1 MIEGGTVIQLPEA
14 RGGEEGQDVLVGIRP
29 EHLSVGEG
37 GEITGR
43 VAQVEP
49 MGAQVQVVFELMGR
63 RVTVLL
69 NERILPPLGSEI
81 TLIPRPSAIHAFDAA
96 SGRRL

>member
-1 MIEGGTVIQLPEA
+1 ML
-14 RGGEEGQDVLVGIRP
+14 LGIRP

-37 GEITGR
+37 AGGLSGR
-43 VAQVEP
+43 VALVEP
-49 MGAQVQVVFELMGR
+49 MGGQVQIVFEVAGR

-81 TLIPRPSAIHAFDAA
+81 RLTPRPAAIHAFDCGLGAA
-96 SGRRL
+96 ALAAPDLIRLLS